1 MPYAR
6 VEAAVFTTMYGTQ
19 EAEWPAAGGGAEEGA
34 GRPVTAADAEGTCG
48 NDALCSRIGHYPGA
62 ERREGC
68 RGTDVFL
75 TAGSAFVRRRHRE
88 QIEKR
93 SAMTLTVYDKQLIGE
108 VERMF
113 PDHHA
118 GEVVERLIR
127 MGVVDTVR
135 CKILVVREYVNELV
149 GRGTGKVDA
158 MYMAAEKFCC
168 SYEYVRKCMYY
179 YKEVNLA

>member
-1 MPYAR
+1 MFSNR
-6 VEAAVFTTMYGTQ
+6 T
-19 EAEWPAAGGGAEEGA
+19 
-34 GRPVTAADAEGTCG
+34 
-48 NDALCSRIGHYPGA
+48 YPGA

-113 PDHHA
+113 PDHHV

-158 MYMAAEKFCC
+158 MYMAAEKVLLLLRIRSQVHVLLQGGQSGLTCVGR
-168 SYEYVRKCMYY
+168 SDTV
-179 YKEVNLA
+179 

>member
-1 MPYAR
+1 
-6 VEAAVFTTMYGTQ
+6 
-19 EAEWPAAGGGAEEGA
+19 
-34 GRPVTAADAEGTCG
+34 
-48 NDALCSRIGHYPGA
+48 
-62 ERREGC
+62 
-68 RGTDVFL
+68 
-75 TAGSAFVRRRHRE
+75 
-88 QIEKR
+88 
-93 SAMTLTVYDKQLIGE
+93 MTLTVYDKQLIGE

-135 CKILVVREYVNELV
+135 CKILDGEGVCERTRGPRNGQ
-149 GRGTGKVDA
+149 GRCHVHG
-158 MYMAAEKFCC
+158 AEKFCC